1 MNGRSVSPCTKLST
15 EIVHRPF
22 PVAIAFCMRFSPSS
36 STLPLSSSSS
46 FLLFALV
53 DFLLVFVCCLCLV
66 FLIGHYRFA
75 QGNIGSDTE
84 SGNTR
89 SSTAAAAPSPCR
101 HSLSLLIDRSVTVI
115 ESAAAA
121 AVRLL
126 LLFSFYAPNPILIPL
141 TILVSV
147 HFIFR
152 EPDPARRL
160 HRTPTTA

>member
-1 MNGRSVSPCTKLST
+1 MAAPFRHARNCQLKSFTARFPWQSPFACDSL
-15 EIVHRPF
+15 RL
-22 PVAIAFCMRFSPSS
+22 VALCRCRRLLLFFFS
-36 STLPLSSSSS
+36 LSSISFLSLSAVFVSS
-46 FLLFALV
+46 FSLG
-53 DFLLVFVCCLCLV
+53 
-66 FLIGHYRFA
+66 I
-75 QGNIGSDTE
+75 IGSRKGILDQIQKAAIP
-84 SGNTR
+84 GAAA
-89 SSTAAAAPSPCR
+89 AAAAPSPCR

-121 AVRLL
+121 VRLLL